1 MSESKSSQSDEAI
14 ATHRPR
20 RAAKENKMDYYEYY
34 GDSGAATVGQ
44 KRTSEQAEI
53 GSKDQDDEKVA
64 SKRQK
69 KSSSDHNRD
78 SQ

>member
-1 MSESKSSQSDEAI
+1 
-14 ATHRPR
+14 
-20 RAAKENKMDYYEYY
+20 MDYYEYY

-69 KSSSDHNRD
+69 KNSSDHDRD
-78 SQ
+78 SQQSSAERKDESQEPSETDQAKVAARE